1 MSYRKSWII
10 LTIVSLSLA
19 MFIPIARAQQQ
30 NFELRA
36 CSSTT
41 LNVVHA
47 ASDFGISVWDQKG
60 IIQSTHENKL
70 FDNWTQ
76 NCVYVMK
83 GVPGDFNWKG
93 VCKDMGQD
101 SEFIVWEFTG
111 DAKSGSTG
119 KAIYGSGKWKGIKG
133 ERKAQAITTGKPIA
147 PNTFQG
153 CNKIVGWIELQK

>member
-1 MSYRKSWII
+1 MFYRRSWII
-10 LTIVSLSLA
+10 VTIVILSLA

-30 NFELRA
+30 DFELRV
-36 CSSTT
+36 CGSTT

-47 ASDFGISVWDQKG
+47 SPDFGISVWDQKG
-60 IIQSTHENKL
+60 IIQSTPEKKL

-76 NCVYVMK
+76 NCVFVMK
-83 GVPGDFNWKG
+83 GVPGDLNWKG
-93 VCKDMGQD
+93 VCKEMGPD

-111 DAKSGSTG
+111 DPKSGSTG

-133 ERKAQAITTGKPIA
+133 ERKAQGITQGKPIV

-153 CNKIVGWIELQK
+153 CNKIVGWIELAK